1 MPATRRNTAGEAS
14 SAAPYSLT
22 GASKPQLT
30 ALTVAALKSHLK
42 HFKLSTTGKKSE
54 LVDRLHSHLH
64 SSQQDSTTESQVTI
78 NSSSQQ
84 DDPPQDETVNTQTD
98 AESPQNAPHQ
108 ADVPALPQ
116 QFLDQLTSILQ

>member
-1 MPATRRNTAGEAS
+1 MPATRRNTAGAPSSAAS
-14 SAAPYSLT
+14 SAAPYSLA

-64 SSQQDSTTESQVTI
+64 SSQQDSTTESQVTV

-84 DDPPQDETVNTQTD
+84 DAQDVTVNTQTD
-98 AESPQNAPHQ
+98 PESPQNAPHQ
-108 ADVPALPQ
+108 ALPQ
-116 QFLDQLTSILQ
+116 QFLDQL